1 MNIAKDS
8 VVQFNYVLK
17 DVDGNILEETDKD
30 QPIAYLQGHNNML
43 AGVEKALEG
52 HAKGESVTVTLA
64 PEQAYGNVREDA
76 LMKIPM
82 KHLQGAKKW
91 RPGMVATVNSEKG
104 QHQVTVVKLGRFMVT
119 VDSNHPFAGKTLTFD
134 MDIIDVREGTADE
147 ISHRHAHGAGGH
159 HH

>member
-1 MNIAKDS
+1 MKIAKDS

-17 DVDGNILEETDKD
+17 DADGVVLEQTDTD

-43 AGVEKALEG
+43 AGVEQALEG
-52 HAKGESVTVTLA
+52 HEKGESVSVTLP

-76 LMKIPM
+76 LMKIPV

-91 RPGMVATVNSEKG
+91 RPGMIATVNSEKG

-134 MDIIDVREGTADE
+134 MDIIDISAATADE
-147 ISHRHAHGAGGH
+147 ISQRHAHGAGGH